1 MIGAKVNNRIV
12 PIEHQVATGEIIEI
26 ITGPENRGPSRDWL
40 GIVKTSEAKSK
51 IRNWFKKE
59 RREENIVEGK
69 DALEREMR
77 RNMMTVPP
85 EKSEEFLA
93 SLARRNH
100 CNTVEELYAAIGY
113 GGLQMARILPSSR
126 MNTTASKPRWPNPSR
141 SRWTSKPR
149 TPAAASL
156 WKASTTARSN
166 SPSAARRCPAMRSS
180 ALSRAASAFPSTKRT
195 APTCAKACA
204 TPKTAPAGSTPT
216 GPTMCGGL

>member
-12 PIEHQVATGEIIEI
+12 PIEHQVAHRRDHRDHHR
-26 ITGPENRGPSRDWL
+26 PENRGPSRDWL

-113 GGLQMARILPSSR
+113 GGLQMARILPKLKDEYNR
-126 MNTTASKPRWPNPSR
+126 LKPRWPNPSR

-156 WKASTTARSN
+156 WKASTTAGQIRQVLLA
-166 SPSAARRCPAMRSS
+166 AARR
-180 ALSRAASAFPSTKRT
+180 
-195 APTCAKACA
+195 
-204 TPKTAPAGSTPT
+204 
-216 GPTMCGGL
+216 